1 MLFGGALWRGFWER
15 PWFRRSFLFALGLA
29 ATSPSG
35 RLGKANLFARRHVRH
50 GIASAAMGRCKMEN
64 EMAEIP
70 PDVQADVRL
79 EKEVAKSSNPR
90 LRMLLIET
98 LADRYTSISCEKYLE
113 RLRLH
118 MQYLPPD
125 DQHFALAFLAAVDG
139 RSDEARQHFVRYAER
154 ILEHEK
160 TPPDSDFAWRFVQR
174 QSCVVAYLDDD
185 AFAPFWKS
193 VSALFAGMWPNAP
206 LSLFYEAVA
215 TLLSSTDEEARR
227 GLSDAFSK
235 IPDFW
240 TTSRFKALMH
250 IDTEEWQD
258 AAKCLWDA
266 MEDKNARRDPALC
279 FDASCVF
286 LKANR
291 KDHAKEAVVA
301 YLDCLESAL
310 GGSGSPSADAVSLV
324 NGRVDTAWADEA
336 VARAYLQLLAKAAN
350 DRWGE
355 TAYAVYLAASVIL
368 NEDDTEGALRQFV
381 RAISL
386 DRTFWLAA
394 LAAARVY
401 TAEDN
406 WKSAAGWFRCVLQA
420 EGARLYADVWFEA
433 AWCFG
438 RAKSRDEEI
447 DAYRRCLDCI
457 PDYEYG
463 TNNLGW
469 ALLKAGEYE
478 EAVEVLRRAMQLETE
493 RRYAISNL
501 ARALKK
507 LERYQEAIDV
517 LRGDK
522 TKKEKLRK
530 YALKEIAKLEELLK
544 SKRESME
551 DQEAHAQAAMQEQ
564 VEVAPEID
572 DGEAEKE
579 ERQAGP
585 PEGDEGHGVEP
596 KPSGKTKRSGVP
608 LEKILESLIE
618 EKILRGEV
626 VFNRKLRMHESSDGF
641 YGRQYPIPG
650 IGFID
655 LLAEDLENGDLVV
668 IELKRALGTREVI
681 GQVSE
686 YAGWVKNNLAKPE
699 QKVVPV
705 ICLHEANEQLKNAA
719 EVVGI
724 EVLEYDLSFH

>member
-1 MLFGGALWRGFWER
+1 MD
-15 PWFRRSFLFALGLA
+15 
-29 ATSPSG
+29 
-35 RLGKANLFARRHVRH
+35 
-50 GIASAAMGRCKMEN
+50 N
-64 EMAEIP
+64 EMLEIP

-79 EKEVAKSSNPR
+79 EREVAKSPDDSR

-98 LADRYTSISCEKYLE
+98 LADRCDSIGCEKYLE
-113 RLRLH
+113 RLRQH
-118 MQYLPPD
+118 MRDLPSD
-125 DQHFALAFLAAVDG
+125 DQHFPLAFLAALEG

-154 ILEHEK
+154 VLEGQK
-160 TPPDSDFAWRFVQR
+160 APPDSDFAWRFGQR
-174 QSCVVAYLDDD
+174 HSCVVTYLDDD
-185 AFAPFWKS
+185 EIAPFWKS
-193 VSALFAGMWPNAP
+193 VGALFAGKWPNAP
-206 LSLFYEAVA
+206 LSLFYEAGA
-215 TLLSSTDEEARR
+215 TLLSSTDEEAQQR
-227 GLSDAFSK
+227 LSDAFSK
-235 IPDFW
+235 VPHFW
-240 TTSRFKALMH
+240 MTSRFKGLMH

-355 TAYAVYLAASVIL
+355 TAYVVYLAASVIL
-368 NEDDTEGALRQFV
+368 NEDDTESALRQFV

-386 DRTFWLAA
+386 DKTFWLAA
-394 LAAARVY
+394 VAIARIY

-406 WKSAAGWFRCVLQA
+406 WRSAAGWFRRALQT
-420 EGARLYADVWFEA
+420 EGARLYAYIWFEA

-438 RAKSRDEEI
+438 RAKIRDEEI
-447 DAYRRCLDCI
+447 EAYRRCLECT
-457 PDYEYG
+457 PNYEYG

-469 ALLKAGEYE
+469 ALLKAGKYE

-493 RRYAISNL
+493 RPYAISNL

-507 LERYQEAIDV
+507 LEQYQEAIEV
-517 LRGDK
+517 LHEDK
-522 TKKEKLRK
+522 TKKGKLRK
-530 YALKEIAKLEELLK
+530 YAAKEIAKLEELLA

-551 DQEAHAQAAMQEQ
+551 FQEAHAQAATQEQ
-564 VEVAPEID
+564 AGVASEIED
-572 DGEAEKE
+572 EEIEDE
-579 ERQAGP
+579 ERP
-585 PEGDEGHGVEP
+585 PKGEEGHGVEP
-596 KPSGKTKRSGVP
+596 KPSVKTKRSGVP

-626 VFNRKLRMHESSDGF
+626 VFNRRLRMHESSDGF
-641 YGRQYPIPG
+641 YGRQFPIPG

-655 LLAEDLENGDLVV
+655 LLAEDLDNGDFIV
-668 IELKRALGTREVI
+668 IELKRDQGTREVI

-686 YAGWVKNNLAKPE
+686 YAGWVKSNLAKPE

-705 ICLHEANEQLKNAA
+705 ICLHEANEQLKNAT

-724 EVLEYDLSFH
+724 EVFEYGLSFR